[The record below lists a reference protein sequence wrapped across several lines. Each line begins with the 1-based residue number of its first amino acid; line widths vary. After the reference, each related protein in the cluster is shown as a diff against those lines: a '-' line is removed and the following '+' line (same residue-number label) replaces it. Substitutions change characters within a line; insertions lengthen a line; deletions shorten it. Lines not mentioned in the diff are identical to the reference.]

1 MEEMDGFDKRMG
13 RWVRK
18 EYGTKLDMW
27 IWRDEVPDFTTLNGQ
42 DWDDY
47 CAIVWDTINDKSST
61 QGKELYPTSSG
72 FYNKKWQTRWIKKQ
86 YDKVYDQV
94 EATCIGSAGM
104 EVETL
109 GMSDAKG
116 IRAHLLKQ
124 FGGAG
129 DDVRTREERYQE
141 GMPKAKGQP
150 AFPPNVNVPD
160 KLRELNME
168 RVNLWKMCREDKRT

>member
-1 MEEMDGFDKRMG
+1 MEEMDEFDKRMG

-18 EYGTKLDMW
+18 EYGTKLGMW
-27 IWRDEVPDFTTLNGQ
+27 IWRDEVPDFITLNRQ
-42 DWDDY
+42 DWDEY

-109 GMSDAKG
+109 GMS
-116 IRAHLLKQ
+116 
-124 FGGAG
+124 
-129 DDVRTREERYQE
+129 VRE
-141 GMPKAKGQP
+141 
-150 AFPPNVNVPD
+150 
-160 KLRELNME
+160 
-168 RVNLWKMCREDKRT
+168 KRFLYR